1 MMNTSQNSIPDTNN
15 LRKELLDEIGAAVH
29 RGDGPAISAAA
40 ERLCR
45 FDALLIEARRLVKVD
60 GQEVNHM
67 VVSPVS
73 TKPARGNSSFSHESI
88 AERKQRG
95 ERVRSEW
102 VEKLSRQGIALTP
115 VRGALY
121 RSNGG
126 DIVGIACAREKEHRG
141 GVWWSGLPYGKFQR
155 AALLCEPNAGE
166 LFAVCLPRSFLE
178 ANGSRLSKTRAGQTH
193 FTVVK
198 RGSKVLLA
206 GVDVTSYFNNYS
218 LIA

>member
-1 MMNTSQNSIPDTNN
+1 MVRHIGHTRFYVSYKKHT
-15 LRKELLDEIGAAVH
+15 LRLWLRRYEPAV
-29 RGDGPAISAAA
+29 
-40 ERLCR
+40 
-45 FDALLIEARRLVKVD
+45 LLIPLV
-60 GQEVNHM
+60 
-67 VVSPVS
+67 SW
-73 TKPARGNSSFSHESI
+73 A
-88 AERKQRG
+88 
-95 ERVRSEW
+95 
-102 VEKLSRQGIALTP
+102 TP
-115 VRGALY
+115 GHVPEGY
-121 RSNGG
+121 RCSGG

-206 GVDVTSYFNNYS
+206 GVDVTSCVNNYS